1 MRKGQYSIRA
11 WQGVLPNFFAPL
23 EKGELDNS
31 PYFLDVSP
39 GLLDESDGRG
49 GGSTGCD
56 QIIKNNN
63 LIIGAT
69 CILMDLKRIRPI
81 FEFVRLREGVLRKL
95 QAYE

>member
-1 MRKGQYSIRA
+1 MAGCLA
-11 WQGVLPNFFAPL
+11 EFFAPL
-23 EKGELDNS
+23 EKSELDNS

-69 CILMDLKRIRPI
+69 CILMDLKRIRPCLLYTSPSP
-81 FEFVRLREGVLRKL
+81 RD
-95 QAYE
+95 

>member
-1 MRKGQYSIRA
+1 MARCLA
-11 WQGVLPNFFAPL
+11 EFFATL
-23 EKGELDNS
+23 EKSELDNS

-39 GLLDESDGRG
+39 GLLDQSDGRS

-81 FEFVRLREGVLRKL
+81 FEFVRLREGVPREAF

>member
-1 MRKGQYSIRA
+1 MARS
-11 WQGVLPNFFAPL
+11 LTEFFSTF
-23 EKGELDNS
+23 EKSKLDNC
-31 PYFLDVSP
+31 PYFLDMRPSF
-39 GLLDESDGRG
+39 LDQCDGCS

-81 FEFVRLREGVLRKL
+81 FEFVRLREGVPRGF